1 MTTPMLCSNYSSVL
15 LTKGMEWYVS
25 EKYDGWRMF
34 YKNGSFYS
42 RTGKPIKAP
51 MHIRDA
57 LMALNLPSD
66 VCLDGELWFGY
77 HGFQEIPTAIDMG
90 HEKLQWLLFDMPSA
104 EGGYADRFKMLKTL
118 VTMDMTCPISVIEQV
133 PVRTEK
139 ELDVLYETICKKNEK
154 VEGIVVR
161 PANMSYEWEMRPINF
176 MKRKP
181 FQDAEA
187 QVLCH
192 LVTDKGKQNNV
203 EGYVSSLECQ
213 LMESGKTF
221 RVSLRTNKGVPK
233 VGAIITVQYQNL
245 TKDGVPRFASL
256 KGVRSEMDMPEQ
268 KAKTIVKSWSP
279 VITVLPKNARVVTM
293 KDIKDR
299 EIMLQARE
307 KIYIQAGGKMG
318 GYHCVTQPKMG
329 LPYCSCAAWRF
340 QRLVP
345 AKRICKHSQCFV
357 TCTAIQEVT
366 I

>member
-1 MTTPMLCSNYSSVL
+1 MLCSTYSSAL
-15 LTKGMEWYVS
+15 LTKGTQWFVS

-51 MHIRDA
+51 THIRNA
-57 LMALNLPSD
+57 LDALNLPSD

-77 HGFQEIPTAIDMG
+77 NGFQEIVSAIDME
-90 HEKLQWLLFDMPSA
+90 HENLQWLLFDMPSA
-104 EGGYADRFKMLKTL
+104 EGGYADRLKMLKTL
-118 VTMDMTCPISVIEQV
+118 VQTETTYPISVIEQFQV
-133 PVRTEK
+133 QSEK
-139 ELDVLYETICKKNEK
+139 ELDLLYETICKKNEK
-154 VEGIVVR
+154 VEGIVIR
-161 PANMSYEWEMRPINF
+161 PANMPYEWETRTLNF

-192 LVTDKGKQNNV
+192 LVTEKGKMNNV

-221 RVSLRTNKGVPK
+221 RLSLRTNKGVPM
-233 VGAIITVQYQNL
+233 VGAIVTVQYQNL

-268 KAKTIVKSWSP
+268 KAKPIVKSWMP

-293 KDIKDR
+293 KEIKDEKMTLR
-299 EIMLQARE
+299 VRE
-307 KIYIQAGGKMG
+307 KIYIEAGGKMG

-340 QRLVP
+340 QRLPP
-345 AKRICKHSQCFV
+345 AKRICKHGQCFLSCTAVPEV
-357 TCTAIQEVT
+357 TC
-366 I
+366 